1 MSRVF
6 IIRHARPSAAWGGAD
21 VDPGLD
27 EMGRR
32 QAVEAAGVLAGLPPD
47 ERPVAIASSPL
58 RRCLETAAPLAEALG
73 VAIEELAE
81 VGEIPTPAKLAA
93 AQRGEWL
100 RRSLAGDWDQIEGD
114 LDYEGW
120 RRGVATAV
128 MARPRYAI
136 FSHFVAI
143 NAVVSLIAI
152 ARRVVVFRPDHVSI
166 TILDIRPAGLEMVE
180 RGREAATSVL

>member
-21 VDPGLD
+21 EDPGLD

-32 QAVEAAGVLAGLPPD
+32 QAVGAARVLAGLPPN
-47 ERPVAIASSPL
+47 ERPLAVASSPL
-58 RRCLETAAPLAEALG
+58 RRCLETAGPLAEALG
-73 VAIEELAE
+73 VTIEKVAE
-81 VGEIPTPAKLAA
+81 VGEIPTPAKLAS

-100 RRSLAGDWDQIEGD
+100 RRSLVGDWDQIEGD
-114 LDYEGW
+114 LDYERW
-120 RRGVATAV
+120 RRGVAAAV
-128 MARPRYAI
+128 MARARYAI

-143 NAVVSLIAI
+143 NAVVSLIAT

-166 TILDIRPAGLEMVE
+166 TVLDTRPTGLELVE